1 MSSEA
6 DLFTTLKTLVANRVY
21 PETFIQPNGA
31 LPVWPAIRYGF
42 VSIVPAI
49 AICGDGGDE
58 TADTRVQIDVVDKT
72 FIATRSLR
80 SQVLQAML
88 NFDPPAIVQN
98 SFSEYDAET
107 KTFRASIDYV
117 IYRSTAAGSP

>member
-1 MSSEA
+1 MSIEA

-31 LPVWPAIRYGF
+31 LPVWPAIRYGL

>member
-1 MSSEA
+1 MSIEA
-6 DLFTTLKTLVANRVY
+6 DLFTTLKTLVENRVY

-31 LPVWPAIRYGF
+31 LPIWPAIRYGL
-42 VSIVPAI
+42 VSIVPAT

-58 TADTRVQIDVVDKT
+58 TADTRVQLDVVDKT

-80 SQVLQAML
+80 TQVMQAML

-117 IYRSTAAGSP
+117 IYKSTAAGSP